1 MKGFKGNMP
10 GFGAFNQPWR
20 LSGPQQGGKKI
31 RKRRKKAIPAISP
44 IMAHD
49 LQMQAQLKTKKKTQN
64 STRPVIAM

>member
-1 MKGFKGNMP
+1 MP

-20 LSGPQQGGKKI
+20 LSGPQQGGNKI
-31 RKRRKKAIPAISP
+31 RKRRKKTIPVISP

-64 STRPVIAM
+64 STRRAISM